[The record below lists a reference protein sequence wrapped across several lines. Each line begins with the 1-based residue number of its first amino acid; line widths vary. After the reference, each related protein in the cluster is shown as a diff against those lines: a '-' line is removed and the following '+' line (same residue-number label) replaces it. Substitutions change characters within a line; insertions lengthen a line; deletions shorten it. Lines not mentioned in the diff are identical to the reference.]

1 MNVDTK
7 LLWFFLRCGGGGDGG
22 GGCWKETK
30 AVLSNSYTAVE
41 NDTRSKI
48 TVQNR
53 AVCSNAGTL
62 ANGNVG
68 TKVGEGSD
76 LRCVVNCCGR
86 VDDGGGMDV
95 GMDVG
100 RSACG
105 GGGGEGGGNKE
116 GEVVVVRVVV

>member
-1 MNVDTK
+1 M
-7 LLWFFLRCGGGGDGG
+7 
-22 GGCWKETK
+22 
-30 AVLSNSYTAVE
+30 E

-48 TVQNR
+48 TVQYR
-53 AVCSNAGTL
+53 AVCSNAGAL

-95 GMDVG
+95 G
-100 RSACG
+100 RSSGMLSG
-105 GGGGEGGGNKE
+105 GGGGEGGGEKE